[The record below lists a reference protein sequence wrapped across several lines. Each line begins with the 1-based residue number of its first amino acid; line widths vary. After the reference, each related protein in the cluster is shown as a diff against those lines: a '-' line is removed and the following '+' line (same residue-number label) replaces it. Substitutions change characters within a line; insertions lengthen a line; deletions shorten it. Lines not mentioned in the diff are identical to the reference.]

1 MIGAISRKEFADGET
16 LEVLLY
22 DVLPTTPPPPLPHR
36 THSPNLQLLNS

>member
-22 DVLPTTPPPPLPHR
+22 DVLPTTPPPPHR

>member
-22 DVLPTTPPPPLPHR
+22 DVLPTTPPPLPHR